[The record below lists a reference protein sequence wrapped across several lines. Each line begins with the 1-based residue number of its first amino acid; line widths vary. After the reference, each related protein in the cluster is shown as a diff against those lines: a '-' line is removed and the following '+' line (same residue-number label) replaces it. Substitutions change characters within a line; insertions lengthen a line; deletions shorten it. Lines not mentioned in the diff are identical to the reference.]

1 MADIDLTWA
10 HYTFAE
16 RLGKIFQNIRQ
27 DGEGRLNVND
37 MKLRFQRHAL
47 PLLGAV
53 EHTNRGDWAFLS
65 ENWQTVVKD
74 WAMCAGVWPYCPK
87 EDPAWAKIRPK
98 KQVKMRKK
106 LCHV

>member
-1 MADIDLTWA
+1 MADIDLSWA
-10 HYTFAE
+10 HPSFAE
-16 RLGKIFQNIRQ
+16 RLEKILLHIRQ
-27 DGEGRLNVND
+27 DSEGRLNVND
-37 MKLRFQRHAL
+37 MKHRFQRHGL

-53 EHTNRGDWAFLS
+53 ERINGRDWAFLS
-65 ENWQTVVKD
+65 ENWQTIIKD

-87 EDPAWAKIRPK
+87 EDPAWAHLRPK